1 MVVVK
6 IIQAEPAE
14 TAEVLVVSMVPTQ
27 VVVVPEQAA
36 AVVVELVERMEE
48 MVQQELLE
56 RLAQL
61 VLQVLIQQVFGCPA
75 LKQEQEVMEQE
86 VKVVAAAAAAA
97 DRVVLSVL
105 MDVVQAAVAAAV
117 AVKVVPEEPVALAV
131 VHPMAFIFSIML
143 PEVILYKGE
152 LLQVPQVSAA

>member
-14 TAEVLVVSMVPTQ
+14 TAEVLVVSMVQTQ

-56 RLAQL
+56 RSAQL

-86 VKVVAAAAAAA
+86 VKVVAAA
-97 DRVVLSVL
+97 S
-105 MDVVQAAVAAAV
+105 
-117 AVKVVPEEPVALAV
+117 VALVASSGV
-131 VHPMAFIFSIML
+131 V
-143 PEVILYKGE
+143 EVVVA
-152 LLQVPQVSAA
+152 LLA